1 MLMVI
6 LFRVGTLCAFEIIG
20 FNSSYGW
27 EFKMCSISEFR
38 HALFI
43 HANQPENSF
52 QRIELTKKPGA
63 FRWA

>member
-6 LFRVGTLCAFEIIG
+6 QFRVGALCTTEIIG

-38 HALFI
+38 HALLI

-52 QRIELTKKPGA
+52 DRIELT
-63 FRWA
+63 